1 MLELIV
7 DDSPDRARP
16 KPPVDADVQV
26 TAHPDRVGEICAYTY
41 TAEGEH
47 WIDLP
52 ELASFSFTAT
62 GREVTAVP
70 SPGARRDWID
80 DAYRRTVLP
89 LALQAQGREVLHA
102 SAILADG
109 GVVGMCGKSG
119 MGKSTIA
126 YALARRGYQL
136 WADDA
141 VALAAQDRDVTALP
155 LPFRVRLKGE
165 AARRFGERPAAENGL
180 AIIGVEGPQRS
191 PTSLAALLVLERAE
205 NGSHAAARLLSP
217 RDALPI
223 LLLHAFFFSEH
234 DTELHRRMV
243 RHYLEVAASVPMY
256 ELRVEP
262 GMEGLDELCDSVER
276 VLSAGSASMTLSDAR

>member
-1 MLELIV
+1 VLELIV
-7 DDSPDRARP
+7 DESSDRVRA
-16 KPPVDADVQV
+16 KPPVDADIQV

-41 TAEGEH
+41 TADGEH
-47 WIDLP
+47 RIDLP

-62 GREVTAVP
+62 GNEVRAAP
-70 SPGARRDWID
+70 EPGARRDWID

-102 SAILADG
+102 SAILTRG

-119 MGKSTIA
+119 MGKSTLA

-141 VALAAQDRDVTALP
+141 VALAVGDDVTTLP

-165 AARRFGERPAAENGL
+165 AAGRFGARPAAENGL
-180 AIIGVEGPQRS
+180 AIIGVEGPERS
-191 PTSLAALLVLERAE
+191 PSPLAALVALERAE
-205 NGSHAAARLLSP
+205 SGRHAALRLLSP
-217 RDALPI
+217 REALPI

-234 DTELHRRMV
+234 DAELHRRMV
-243 RHYLEVAASVPMY
+243 HHYLEVAALVPMY
-256 ELRVEP
+256 ELRVQP
-262 GMEGLDELCDSVER
+262 GMERLDQLCDSMETVLPDRRPNLRIVE
-276 VLSAGSASMTLSDAR
+276 AR